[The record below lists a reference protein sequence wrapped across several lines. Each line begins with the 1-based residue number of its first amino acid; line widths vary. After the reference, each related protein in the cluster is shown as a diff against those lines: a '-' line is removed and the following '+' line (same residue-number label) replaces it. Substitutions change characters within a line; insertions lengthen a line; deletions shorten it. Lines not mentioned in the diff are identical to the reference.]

1 MKLKAFLVIAISISF
16 FFSPYYLSITWAE
29 EGAGNIGAPSELP
42 EYKVHIVEAGENLHL
57 LSAEYYNN
65 ARLWYRI
72 YNANRD
78 RIEDPNIIHPG
89 QKLLIPVF
97 KEGATE

>member
-1 MKLKAFLVIAISISF
+1 MRLKAFLVIAISISL
-16 FFSPYYLSITWAE
+16 FFSPYLGVTWAE
-29 EGAGNIGAPSELP
+29 EGSSSIGAPSELP
-42 EYKVHIVEAGENLHL
+42 EYRIHIVEAGENLHL
-57 LSAEYYNN
+57 LAAEYYNN
-65 ARLWYRI
+65 ARLWHRI

-97 KEGATE
+97 KEGTTE